1 MQTHTAFVEEERS
14 PMKWNPRMAAAGVL
28 CGLIAAGAALPHTA
42 TAAASRAATSTKA
55 QNKAKAA
62 PKPVPTVKVVV
73 TNSRP
78 ASLVE
83 LRVAVSGSAKM
94 KKVLG
99 FLKPGKQAV
108 AIMPRGDNCQV
119 DLHGAFD
126 DGQTMDSTRVD
137 ICADKTFDLAD

>member
-1 MQTHTAFVEEERS
+1 MALAASASLGLFAFADAYAQ
-14 PMKWNPRMAAAGVL
+14 AAAPSTHV
-28 CGLIAAGAALPHTA
+28 AARTA
-42 TAAASRAATSTKA
+42 K
-55 QNKAKAA
+55 KAKTIATPA
-62 PKPVPTVKVVV
+62 PKPIPTIRVTV

-83 LRVAVSGSAKM
+83 LEAAVSGSAKM

-108 AIMPRGDNCQV
+108 AIMPRGENCQV

-126 DGQTMDSTRVD
+126 DGQTMDSTGVD
-137 ICADKTFDLAD
+137 ICADKTFNLSD

>member
-1 MQTHTAFVEEERS
+1 MQGTW
-14 PMKWNPRMAAAGVL
+14 KMALAACASL
-28 CGLIAAGAALPHTA
+28 GLIAFADTYAQ
-42 TAAASRAATSTKA
+42 AASPSVAAQTRTAK
-55 QNKAKAA
+55 KAKTIARPA
-62 PKPVPTVKVVV
+62 PKPISTIRVTV

-83 LRVAVSGSAKM
+83 LEAAVSGSAKM

-108 AIMPRGDNCQV
+108 AIMPRGESCQV

-126 DGQTMDSTRVD
+126 DGQTMDSTGVD
-137 ICADKTFDLAD
+137 ICADKTFNLSD

>member
-1 MQTHTAFVEEERS
+1 MKGTWKMALAACASFGLVAFTDAYAQ
-14 PMKWNPRMAAAGVL
+14 AAAPSHV
-28 CGLIAAGAALPHTA
+28 AAQA
-42 TAAASRAATSTKA
+42 RAK
-55 QNKAKAA
+55 KAKTIATPA
-62 PKPVPTVKVVV
+62 PKPIPTVRVTV

-83 LRVAVSGSAKM
+83 LEAAVSGSAKM

-108 AIMPRGDNCQV
+108 AIMPRGENCQV

-126 DGQTMDSTRVD
+126 DGQTMDSTGVD
-137 ICADKTFDLAD
+137 ICADKTFNLSD

>member
-1 MQTHTAFVEEERS
+1 MQGTWKMALAASASLGLLAFADTYAQ
-14 PMKWNPRMAAAGVL
+14 AAAPSTHVS
-28 CGLIAAGAALPHTA
+28 ARTA
-42 TAAASRAATSTKA
+42 K
-55 QNKAKAA
+55 KAKTIATPA
-62 PKPVPTVKVVV
+62 PKPIPTVRVTV

-83 LRVAVSGSAKM
+83 LEAAVSGSAKM

-108 AIMPRGDNCQV
+108 AVMPRGENCQV

-126 DGQTMDSTRVD
+126 DGQTMDSTGVD
-137 ICADKTFDLAD
+137 ICADKTFNLSD

>member
-1 MQTHTAFVEEERS
+1 
-14 PMKWNPRMAAAGVL
+14 MKRTWRMAAAGVA
-28 CGLIAAGAALPHTA
+28 CGLIAAATATPQIA
-42 TAAASRAATSTKA
+42 TAAAAAAAHAAKTSKPM
-55 QNKAKAA
+55 AKQP
-62 PKPVPTVKVVV
+62 PKPVPTINVTI

-83 LRVAVSGSAKM
+83 LQAAVSGSAKM

-99 FLKPGKQAV
+99 VLKPGKQAV
-108 AIMPRGDNCQV
+108 ARLPRGDDCQV

-137 ICADKTFDLAD
+137 VCADKTFNLTD